1 MTMKAMKSY
10 VLSVPPRSGH
20 TVVPDAISAL
30 GRPHERLEVLAGS
43 LSFATPLD
51 LCALRALVDHAAVA
65 CDTVF
70 FDCPVTV
77 DVHNY
82 LARMNFYDGMPANV
96 ELSRSAPALRR
107 TDLSARLIEVC
118 RVESIDDVQR
128 LEESVW
134 AVARPR
140 FGSGPMARA
149 CVSVIA
155 AATENVLDHAKSPVG
170 AVVAAQSYRSSGLE
184 LAVVDLGLGIPD
196 TLRSRAE
203 YQGLTDIDAVRRALD
218 DGVTCT
224 GEEGR
229 GAGLSEIISSARR
242 TKNST
247 LVIQSGRAKF
257 TLSCS
262 GGFARTHSTLPG
274 ISTPGTWIS
283 LVLSP

>member
-1 MTMKAMKSY
+1 MTVKAMKTFI
-10 VLSVPPRSGH
+10 LSVPPTAGNA
-20 TVVPDAISAL
+20 VVPGAVAAL
-30 GRPHERLEVLAGS
+30 DGSCTRFEVMAGS

-51 LCALRALVDHAAVA
+51 LCALRALVDQAARV

-70 FDCPVTV
+70 FDCPVTP

-82 LARMNFYDGMPANV
+82 LARMNFYERIPANV
-96 ELSRSAPALRR
+96 ELSRGAPALRR
-107 TDLSARLIEVC
+107 TNRTARLIEVC
-118 RVESIDDVQR
+118 RVESSDDVQR

-134 AVARPR
+134 AVAQPH

-170 AVVAAQSYRSSGLE
+170 AMVAAQSYSRTGLQ

-203 YQGLTDIDAVRRALD
+203 YRSLTDIEAVRRALD
-218 DGVTCT
+218 DGVTST
-224 GEEGR
+224 GEAGR
-229 GAGLSEIISSARR
+229 GAGLAEIISSAQR
-242 TKNST
+242 TRNST
-247 LVIQSGRAKF
+247 LVIQSGRAQF
-257 TLSCS
+257 TVSCS
-262 GGFARTHSTLPG
+262 RGTARTYSTRPG

-283 LVLSP
+283 LVLKP